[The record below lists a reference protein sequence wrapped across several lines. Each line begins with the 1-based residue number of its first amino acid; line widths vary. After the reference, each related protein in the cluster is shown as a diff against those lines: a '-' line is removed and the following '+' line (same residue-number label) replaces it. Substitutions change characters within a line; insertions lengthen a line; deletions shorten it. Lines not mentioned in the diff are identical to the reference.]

1 MLERIRTLTRWG
13 LAFFMAVAGVGHFA
27 ATEDF
32 LGQTPTWLP
41 LREELVWISGAIEIG
56 FAVALIVWRSRR
68 REVGWA
74 IAAFFVLVFPGNVH
88 QAVTGTDTF
97 GLDTDA
103 ERWVRLLFQPVLIVA
118 ALWSTGTWV
127 TRRRAPAEPPRRTP
141 PDGSTG
147 TASG

>member
-13 LAFFMAVAGVGHFA
+13 LAALMLVAGVGHLA
-27 ATEDF
+27 ATDDF

-56 FAVALIVWRSRR
+56 FAVALVAWRSRR

-74 IAAFFVLVFPGNVH
+74 LAAFYVLVFPGNVH

-97 GLDTDA
+97 GLNTDA

-118 ALWSTGTWV
+118 TLWATGTPL
-127 TRRRAPAEPPRRTP
+127 TRRRARA
-141 PDGSTG
+141 
-147 TASG
+147 